1 MVAHRV
7 WYNLWSMS
15 FEKISQVNL
24 LIDILRNNE
33 AENGGVFLEETIQLG
48 FFHCTFISFIEQGIR
63 GGAFS

>member
-1 MVAHRV
+1 
-7 WYNLWSMS
+7 MS